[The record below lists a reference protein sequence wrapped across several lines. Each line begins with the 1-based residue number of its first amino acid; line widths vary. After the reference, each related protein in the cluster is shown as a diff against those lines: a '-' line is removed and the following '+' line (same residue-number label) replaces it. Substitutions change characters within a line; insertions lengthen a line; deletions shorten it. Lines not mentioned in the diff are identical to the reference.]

1 MERKIETRIETHVN
15 RTGKWVRVHQRG
27 GEEPEKVRLQ
37 REVTAL
43 LAKRQTRLADALDA
57 LTALMLN
64 VLGKRYGENDEFDKL
79 AFRFSDEV
87 SSFLEP
93 TERDLPVGRL
103 IPVGGPRGWPM
114 KARRFL
120 QRLLA
125 AKAQP
130 KPVTIEDRPERI
142 RHLAIEVGQTMNN
155 LAPSDLRVG
164 LNALTGTLLTAI
176 EATCGRERADE
187 FDILVAGFSKEST
200 RLSGSGGERVQ

>member
-1 MERKIETRIETHVN
+1 MERKIETRIETH
-15 RTGKWVRVHQRG
+15 
-27 GEEPEKVRLQ
+27 PEKVRLQ
-37 REVTAL
+37 REVTEL
-43 LAKRQTRLADALDA
+43 LAKRQTSLADALDA

-64 VLGKRYGENDEFDKL
+64 VLGKWYGEKDEFDKL

-103 IPVGGPRGWPM
+103 IPVEGPRGWPM
-114 KARRFL
+114 KARRFI
-120 QRLLA
+120 QPLLA

-142 RHLAIEVGQTMNN
+142 RHLVIEVGQTMNN

-164 LNALTGTLLTAI
+164 LNALNGTLLTAI

-187 FDILVAGFSKEST
+187 FDILVAGFSKELT
-200 RLSGSGGERVQ
+200 RISGSGGERVQ